1 MLGSQELK
9 ESIKITS
16 DNVEC
21 PVQGCTQIVPRQ
33 RVSFKA
39 DDRYKCLRHRIYI
52 SPSTFQ
58 YEDWTENLLWKEKRD
73 LELLHLVL
81 QSKRESRM
89 ARDNSEDAVTWNVF
103 RFLERNSLLESWLK
117 DTTEKDCKDL
127 EVIYWSYSQKE
138 EGVWSLLK
146 TARKEFGEE
155 AKRSSEP
162 DVIIKT
168 GNAIF
173 FIEAKLTSGN
183 VTTPTDANNPKK
195 YQTGGDK
202 WFSKVFR
209 TSYETIAITEKRYEL
224 MRFWLL
230 GTWIAR
236 QLGLDFYL
244 ISLTL
249 AEKQM
254 DIEECFKKHIKD
266 DLGRK
271 LLGTTWENIYRF
283 TSSEGISNDKE
294 TMLRFFEN
302 KTLGYRKGVL
312 QKAFLIE

>member
-1 MLGSQELK
+1 
-9 ESIKITS
+9 
-16 DNVEC
+16 
-21 PVQGCTQIVPRQ
+21 
-33 RVSFKA
+33 
-39 DDRYKCLRHRIYI
+39 
-52 SPSTFQ
+52 
-58 YEDWTENLLWKEKRD
+58 
-73 LELLHLVL
+73 
-81 QSKRESRM
+81 M

-103 RFLERNSLLESWLK
+103 RFLEKNDLLGGWLK
-117 DTTEKDCKDL
+117 HTTGEDCKDL

-138 EGVWSLLK
+138 RGVWSLLD

-155 AKRSSEP
+155 AKRGSEP
-162 DVIIKT
+162 DIIIKT
-168 GNAIF
+168 DNGIS

-183 VTTPTDANNPKK
+183 ETTPTDPNNPKK

-209 TSYETIAITEKRYEL
+209 TNYETIAVTEKRYEL

-236 QLGLDFYL
+236 QLGLGFYL

-249 AEKQM
+249 AQKQM
-254 DIEECFKKHIKD
+254 DIEGCFKKHIKD
-266 DLGRK
+266 DPGMK

-294 TMLRFFEN
+294 VMLRFFEN
-302 KTLGYRKGVL
+302 KTLGYKKGVL
-312 QKAFLIE
+312 QKAFLIV